1 MVVDVGAGL
10 ALPLLLAISS
20 CSAISAAGERSL
32 VTGKTT
38 AAAVVGVFHRRCRLR
53 WLTESLPESLWLLR
67 KRFGAEVLVAG
78 ILIVDFG
85 SRRKGLGDAFELWNC
100 VLSNSQKPS
109 TENPFEDDVLTPYI
123 FPLSGYGRRRQR
135 FGKKLVHDKC
145 PPTFKSNRACGRVFD
160 GTVAQSPPSSIISP
174 APLTASFLSSSTFLT
189 HLFLAASL
197 IVHRRLAAWVHRHLC
212 SSFVVSVPLLCS
224 SAILDLNIFFNRI
237 YPKSD
242 HGSDPTPPLDFVSV
256 SLNFI
261 FSVHPAGVAKLYD
274 RLGFNLLRFFDPISA
289 LNMAI
294 SEPTAGEFFPEKKNV
309 RNPLVPVGAFITAGV
324 LTAGLISF
332 RRGNSHLGQKLMRAR
347 VVVQGATVALMVGT
361 AYYYGD
367 NPWQSDHKKEKI

>member
-10 ALPLLLAISS
+10 APPLLLAISS

-100 VLSNSQKPS
+100 VLRNEKRFSWDPNRVAKVQVLGEVMDMDHDYDQVYDEYNSSWGCATEGQSN
-109 TENPFEDDVLTPYI
+109 
-123 FPLSGYGRRRQR
+123 GQR

-145 PPTFKSNRACGRVFD
+145 PPTFKSNRACGDRKI
-160 GTVAQSPPSSIISP
+160 GRITHRSSPARCLGPSPP
-174 APLTASFLSSSTFLT
+174 
-189 HLFLAASL
+189 LFLVRGKRSSPL
-197 IVHRRLAAWVHRHLC
+197 FLCDSGSVGLSPVHM
-212 SSFVVSVPLLCS
+212 
-224 SAILDLNIFFNRI
+224 
-237 YPKSD
+237 
-242 HGSDPTPPLDFVSV
+242 
-256 SLNFI
+256 
-261 FSVHPAGVAKLYD
+261 LYD

>member
-212 SSFVVSVPLLCS
+212 SS
-224 SAILDLNIFFNRI
+224 
-237 YPKSD
+237 
-242 HGSDPTPPLDFVSV
+242 
-256 SLNFI
+256 
-261 FSVHPAGVAKLYD
+261 LYD

-309 RNPLVPVGAFITAGV
+309 RNPLVPVGLSCGTLQYGAFITAGV